1 MLSCNFP
8 LVFTPRPGD
17 PDSVSRDTLAD
28 ALLAALTAA
37 PAFAPMFVPL
47 ALEKLTSTLKCDRV
61 AVQAHLPSVYCIH
74 GIHAAALRIA
84 SASHAS

>member
-1 MLSCNFP
+1 MLSCYFP

-47 ALEKLTSTLKCDRV
+47 ALEKLTSTLKCDVSLCRLIYRQCT
-61 AVQAHLPSVYCIH
+61 ASMGSMLLPS
-74 GIHAAALRIA
+74 G
-84 SASHAS
+84 